1 MVIQNDDCELL
12 QQQQKNS
19 DQYLNFPKS
28 INLSMARDVNGFYVI
43 SPNHIRHS
51 YGQIITNS
59 HWDEINYG
67 CFHFFGW

>member
-19 DQYLNFPKS
+19 DQYWNFPKS
-28 INLSMARDVNGFYVI
+28 MVNLSMARDVNGFYVI

-59 HWDEINYG
+59 HWNEINYG
-67 CFHFFGW
+67 CFLFFW